1 MEQNKLLNGLQTAF
15 INQEIES
22 DPYWRPKFVYND
34 YLNGK
39 KVLSDINGELETCD
53 EFIFSVAFITDAGL
67 EPLLMTLKELEKRNI
82 KGKILTT
89 NYLHFTNPSA
99 IKKLNSLNN
108 IELKMYFVDNESSVG
123 FHTKGYI
130 FKHGDNFHIITGSSN
145 LTKNAISKNEEW
157 NTKIVC
163 NKYGEYAQE
172 ILEEFSH
179 LWNSDKALKLS
190 NSLLDKYTIDFN
202 KRSFIRNKYEYEYGE
217 IIDKKIVANKMQKE
231 FVNNI
236 KLMISEGKKR
246 ALLISATGTGKTYA
260 SAFAIEQIKPK
271 KVLFLVHREQI
282 IDQAIISYKRILGDK
297 ITMGKVTG
305 GNKNFKEDI
314 TFATVQTLSKDYNLK
329 QLSKSAFDFIIIDE
343 VHRAGA
349 DSYQKIMNYFTP
361 NFYLGMSAS
370 PERTDKFNIYKLF
383 DYNIACEIRLQQA
396 LEEDFLCPFHY
407 FGITDILIDGETV
420 DDLTELRNFNL
431 LVSDERV
438 KHIISSAEYYGY
450 SGNRVKGLV
459 FCRSRKEGKELS
471 LKMNKCINN
480 NNGKFYST
488 IFLSGENSQE
498 ERERAIERLTED
510 NRSDTL
516 DYIFTVDIFNEGV
529 DIPQINQVILLRPTQ
544 SPVVFIQQLGRGLR
558 KFDNKDFVVVL
569 DFIGNY
575 TNNFMIPIALSGNRT
590 NNKDDIRRYVQEGER
605 IIPGES
611 TIHFDYISRQN
622 IFSSIDRAS
631 FNSISY
637 LKEKYFA
644 LKNKLGRSVTL
655 LDFDKYSEMDPVE
668 IFNNSRL
675 GSYYT
680 FLKKCE
686 KNFNLNFSTKKENY
700 LKYLSTNFGS
710 GKRIDELI
718 YLDNII
724 KNHDSSIDNLRKR
737 LKKEYNI
744 TLNQLGIASLK
755 NLMTNKFEST
765 KQAIN
770 KYKEVEFISE
780 TGNTIKV
787 SSDFKEMLKDQA
799 FYEMFKETLDFA
811 INRYNQRYRNLYKDS
826 NFTLYE
832 KYTYRDVCRLLN
844 WEKNQVA
851 LNIGGYKYDEKTKT
865 YPVFINYKKDD
876 SIVDTQKYEDKFL
889 SMNTLVAISKSGRT
903 LSSPDVD
910 IALHAKENNVKMD
923 LFVRKNKDDKISKE
937 FYYLGRISATGQAEE
952 FRMENTNS
960 TAVKITYKL
969 QTPVR
974 EDLYHYFVD

>member
-39 KVLSDINGELETCD
+39 KVLSDINSELETCD

-236 KLMISEGKKR
+236 KLMISEGEKR

-314 TFATVQTLSKDYNLK
+314 TFATVQTLSKDYYLK

-637 LKEKYFA
+637 LKEK
-644 LKNKLGRSVTL
+644 
-655 LDFDKYSEMDPVE
+655 
-668 IFNNSRL
+668 
-675 GSYYT
+675 
-680 FLKKCE
+680 
-686 KNFNLNFSTKKENY
+686 
-700 LKYLSTNFGS
+700 
-710 GKRIDELI
+710 
-718 YLDNII
+718 
-724 KNHDSSIDNLRKR
+724 
-737 LKKEYNI
+737 
-744 TLNQLGIASLK
+744 
-755 NLMTNKFEST
+755 
-765 KQAIN
+765 
-770 KYKEVEFISE
+770 
-780 TGNTIKV
+780 
-787 SSDFKEMLKDQA
+787 
-799 FYEMFKETLDFA
+799 
-811 INRYNQRYRNLYKDS
+811 
-826 NFTLYE
+826 
-832 KYTYRDVCRLLN
+832 
-844 WEKNQVA
+844 
-851 LNIGGYKYDEKTKT
+851 
-865 YPVFINYKKDD
+865 
-876 SIVDTQKYEDKFL
+876 
-889 SMNTLVAISKSGRT
+889 
-903 LSSPDVD
+903 
-910 IALHAKENNVKMD
+910 
-923 LFVRKNKDDKISKE
+923 
-937 FYYLGRISATGQAEE
+937 
-952 FRMENTNS
+952 
-960 TAVKITYKL
+960 
-969 QTPVR
+969 
-974 EDLYHYFVD
+974 

>member
-39 KVLSDINGELETCD
+39 KVLSDINSELETCD

-236 KLMISEGKKR
+236 KLMISEGEKR

-314 TFATVQTLSKDYNLK
+314 TFATVQTLSKDYYLK